1 MTWFRVFVTLAS
13 LLWVS
18 SALSQPDR
26 ETLIAEG
33 IEKAQTTALAL
44 EPIEETDSYRLI
56 RHALGEAKV
65 PLRPQRI
72 VTLEPS
78 LSDALIALGFNVVAT
93 VTWPPDNGPHA
104 YLRSYLPEDVL
115 EVGTEDQPN
124 LEAVAAADPDLILTW
139 DWYPDPVDELSQIA
153 PTIAVPYSEYEKR
166 VGITYSDEQ
175 YLTWLVRELAALLGA
190 EDKVEAALQPFR
202 DKVAEARKILETR
215 LEGKTVAF
223 LDVRV
228 DNILIS
234 GYGFDGISALI
245 YGDLRVPMDPL
256 VAEREVWA
264 DLSLE
269 TLPEIQSEIILT
281 FADGDEA
288 TERLDSLANN
298 PLWTNL
304 PAVQAGQVIVVP
316 SSLYYRG
323 DDGPL
328 GAVQVIDDLLSRLA
342 GGE

>member
-1 MTWFRVFVTLAS
+1 MTWLRVFVLAS
-13 LLWVS
+13 LFWVS
-18 SALSQPDR
+18 SSLSQPNP
-26 ETLIAEG
+26 EALIAEG
-33 IEKAQTTALAL
+33 IEKARTTALAL
-44 EPIEETDSYRLI
+44 EPVEQTGEYRLV

-65 PLRPQRI
+65 PLSPQRI

-139 DWYPDPVDELSQIA
+139 NWYPDPVDELSQIA

-166 VGITYSDEQ
+166 VGVTYSNEQ
-175 YLTWLVRELAALLGA
+175 YLTWLVRELAAVLGA

-202 DKVAEARKILETR
+202 DKVAEARAILEKR

-223 LDVRV
+223 LDLRV

-269 TLPEIQSEIILT
+269 TLPEIGSEIILT

-288 TERLDSLANN
+288 TERLASFAGN

-304 PAVQAGQVIVVP
+304 PAVKAGQVIVVP

-328 GAVQVIDDLLSRLA
+328 GAVQVIDDLLNRLP